1 MKANQEKNSS
11 QDSKI
16 FICMAKKNSK
26 KKLST
31 FKKKKPLER
40 KVADDLVR
48 QSEKN
53 EKLREKNINTSFL
66 DLF

>member
-1 MKANQEKNSS
+1 
-11 QDSKI
+11 
-16 FICMAKKNSK
+16 MAKKK
-26 KKLST
+26 KNKLST

-40 KVADDLVR
+40 KVADDLVKQHER
-48 QSEKN
+48 N

>member
-1 MKANQEKNSS
+1 M
-11 QDSKI
+11 
-16 FICMAKKNSK
+16 SK
-26 KKLST
+26 KKAGKLST

-48 QSEKN
+48 QSEQN
-53 EKLREKNINTSFL
+53 EKLREKNIGTSFL